1 MGDLA
6 PLIRSERL
14 ALADLLETLTAAQ
27 WGTPSLCG
35 EWTVQQVSAHLAFQP
50 VQPMVASGVSA
61 LRGGFR
67 INRMIAQ
74 DAVRWG
80 RRGPDAIVAQLRE
93 TAERGA
99 KPTGMPDIAALVDAV
114 VHPLDVRHPL
124 GAHRPL
130 PRSAFAPAAAFLT
143 RARWPMTLP
152 LGGSPRE
159 RLSGVR
165 LVTDDWSFGEG
176 PDVLASPEVAVLVL
190 AGRAVPRAD
199 LDGPGA
205 DVLHARL

>member
-1 MGDLA
+1 MGELA

-14 ALADLLETLTAAQ
+14 ALADFLETLTAAQ
-27 WGTPSLCG
+27 WDTPSLCD
-35 EWTVQQVSAHLAFQP
+35 EWTVQQVAAHLSFQP
-50 VQPMVASGVSA
+50 VQPVLASGVSA
-61 LRGGFR
+61 LRSGFR
-67 INRMIAQ
+67 VNRMIAQ

-99 KPTGMPDIAALVDAV
+99 KPTGMPDVTALVDAV

-124 GAHRPL
+124 GAHRSL
-130 PRSAFAPAAAFLT
+130 ARSVFEPVAAFFT
-143 RARWPMTLP
+143 GARWPITLP
-152 LGGSPRE
+152 LGGSARR

-176 PDVLASPEVAVLVL
+176 SDVLASPEVAVLVL
-190 AGRAVPRAD
+190 AGRVVPRGD

-205 DVLHARL
+205 DVLHSRL